1 MELKSYQKKVLD
13 DLALYMRHL
22 TETNDLNKAWDN
34 YWLDHDVYV
43 PLGQPAYV
51 NNIPGVPHICVKSG
65 TGSGKTFM
73 AVASLKTI
81 FANLPMNKIKLV
93 VWLVPSESILTQTIE
108 NLQNPEHPYR
118 QRLNRDFGGKVEVYT
133 KEELLNGQN
142 FSPDTVIEQLTV
154 CVMSFASLRIDLNK
168 KDVRKAYQEN
178 GNLKR
183 FAEFFDDDSA
193 LLADTP
199 DTALMQVLRQMYP
212 VAIVDESHNATSKL
226 SVDMLNNLNASFIFD
241 LTATPRKDS
250 NVFSYVDAREV
261 KKENMVKLPVVVYKR
276 AGRQS
281 IFEDAI
287 QLRGKL
293 ETMAANAEQNGGDYI
308 RPIVLFQAQPKVK
321 EESITF
327 NYIKQALIRM
337 GIDEKEI
344 AIKTSEINELKGWD
358 LLSRD
363 CPIRYIIT
371 VNALKEGWD
380 CSFAYILASL
390 ANKSSAVDVEQILGR
405 ILRQP
410 YAHKHEYPLLNTSYV
425 LTSSDD
431 FHNTLESVVKGLNS
445 AGFSKDDYRIGMDK
459 ETQDAFEAAPVKPV
473 QQHFEEVGEQQTL
486 EDIFDDVNPEQAKE
500 NIEKASTQ
508 DFTTPAVE
516 ELMKTA
522 EQQTREF
529 EKQLEEQPSEGLFAP
544 ELEDAIKKY
553 HIRPQFADSVSRL
566 TIPQFFTE
574 GEPDLFG
581 PKDSLLEPVA
591 LSDGF
596 VLKDQDSKI
605 SFTLATGDMYKV
617 DISDEDAVP
626 RFIQMSKRESQ
637 YIHEIM
643 SKLPPEAKKN
653 NTARR
658 ITEIINR
665 NPQYEF
671 NDVKEYV
678 ARVIENMSSDELTAM
693 ESAAEA
699 CARKIQDKLDTLEK
713 QYRKEHFYTMLST
726 DEIKCE
732 PSWQFP
738 AFITPPRTTSSIE
751 KSLYE
756 EEDANMNNFEVSVIT
771 AVAGL
776 DNVVWWH
783 RNIDRKGFKI
793 NGFINHYPDFIV
805 MTTSGRC
812 VLIETKG
819 DFLTNEDTGN
829 KIQLGDRWQSK
840 VDTTKFRYYM
850 VFPSSS
856 NIEQGAYSFD
866 DFIEIMRRL

>member
-1 MELKSYQKKVLD
+1 MELKNYQKKVLD
-13 DLALYMRHL
+13 DLALYMKHL
-22 TETNDLNKAWDN
+22 NETSDLNKAWED
-34 YWLDHDVYV
+34 YWFDHDVYV
-43 PLGQPAYV
+43 GVGVQPPYV

-73 AVASLKTI
+73 AVASIKTI
-81 FANLPMNKIKLV
+81 FDNLPMNKIRLV
-93 VWLVPSESILTQTIE
+93 VWLVPSDSILTQTIN

-118 QRLNRDFGGKVEVYT
+118 QRLNQDFGGKVEVYT

-142 FSPDTVIEQLTV
+142 FSPNTVLEQLTV

-193 LLADTP
+193 LLANTP

-226 SVDMLNNLNASFIFD
+226 SVDMLKNLNASFIFD

-293 ETMAANAEQNGGDYI
+293 EMMAANSENNGGDYI
-308 RPIVLFQAQPKVK
+308 RPIVLFQAQPKIK

-327 NYIKQALIRM
+327 NYIKQVLIRM
-337 GIDEKEI
+337 GINENEI
-344 AIKTSEINELKGWD
+344 AIKTSDINELKGWD
-358 LLSRD
+358 LLSKD

-390 ANKSSAVDVEQILGR
+390 ANKSSTVDVEQILGR

-445 AGFSKDDYRIGMDK
+445 AGFSKDDYRVGMDK
-459 ETQDAFEAAPVKPV
+459 ETQDAFVAAPVKPI
-473 QQHFEEVGEQQTL
+473 QEHFEQQSIEDNF
-486 EDIFDDVNPEQAKE
+486 EDINLEQAKE
-500 NIEKASTQ
+500 NIEKAASQ
-508 DFTTPAVE
+508 EFITPSVDE
-516 ELMKTA
+516 IIKTA
-522 EQQTREF
+522 EKQTQEF
-529 EKQLEEQPSEGLFAP
+529 EKQIEQQPLEGLFAP
-544 ELEDAIKKY
+544 ELEDAIHKSN
-553 HIRPQFADSVSRL
+553 IRSQFVDSVANL
-566 TIPQFFTE
+566 KIPQFFVE

-581 PKDSLLEPVA
+581 PKDSLLEPIA
-591 LSDGF
+591 LSEGF

-605 SFTLATGDMYKV
+605 SFTLATGNMFKV

-626 RFIQMSKRESQ
+626 RYVQMSKRESQ
-637 YIHEIM
+637 YIHEMM
-643 SKLPPEAKKN
+643 SKLPADAKKN
-653 NTARR
+653 QTARR

-678 ARVIENMSSDELTAM
+678 ARVIDDMSKDELTAM

-699 CARKIQDKLDTLEK
+699 CAKKIQDKLDALEK
-713 QYRKEHFYTMLST
+713 QYRKNHFFEMMAT
-726 DEIKCE
+726 DEILVE
-732 PSWQFP
+732 PSWTLP
-738 AFITPPRTTSSIE
+738 SFITPPRTTSSIA
-751 KSLYE
+751 KSLYD
-756 EEDANMNNFEVSVIT
+756 EEDANMNNFEKEVIT
-771 AVAGL
+771 AVASL
-776 DNVVWWH
+776 ENVVWWH
-783 RNIDRKGFKI
+783 RNIDRKGFRI

-812 VLIETKG
+812 VIIETKG
-819 DFLTNEDTGN
+819 DYLANEDSTN

-840 VDTTKFRYYM
+840 LDTTKFRYYM
-850 VFPSSS
+850 VFPSDS
-856 NIEQGAYSFD
+856 NIEHGAYSFD
-866 DFIEIMRRL
+866 NFIEIMKKL

>member
-1 MELKSYQKKVLD
+1 
-13 DLALYMRHL
+13 
-22 TETNDLNKAWDN
+22 
-34 YWLDHDVYV
+34 
-43 PLGQPAYV
+43 
-51 NNIPGVPHICVKSG
+51 
-65 TGSGKTFM
+65 M
-73 AVASLKTI
+73 AVASIKTI
-81 FANLPMNKIKLV
+81 FDNLPMNKIRLV
-93 VWLVPSESILTQTIE
+93 VWLVPSDSILTQTIN

-118 QRLNRDFGGKVEVYT
+118 QRLNQDFGGKVEVYT

-142 FSPDTVIEQLTV
+142 FSPNTVLEQLTV

-193 LLADTP
+193 LLANTP

-226 SVDMLNNLNASFIFD
+226 SVDMLKNLNASFIFD

-293 ETMAANAEQNGGDYI
+293 EMMAANSENNGGDYI
-308 RPIVLFQAQPKVK
+308 RPIVLFQAQPKIK

-327 NYIKQALIRM
+327 NYIKQVLIRM
-337 GIDEKEI
+337 GINENEI
-344 AIKTSEINELKGWD
+344 AIKTSDINELKGWD
-358 LLSRD
+358 LLSKD

-390 ANKSSAVDVEQILGR
+390 ANKSSTVDVEQILGR

-445 AGFSKDDYRIGMDK
+445 AGFSKDDYRVGMDK
-459 ETQDAFEAAPVKPV
+459 ETQDAFVAAPVKPI
-473 QQHFEEVGEQQTL
+473 QEHFEQQSIEDNF
-486 EDIFDDVNPEQAKE
+486 EDINLEQAKE
-500 NIEKASTQ
+500 NIEKAASQ
-508 DFTTPAVE
+508 EFITPSVDE
-516 ELMKTA
+516 IIKTA
-522 EQQTREF
+522 EKQTQEF
-529 EKQLEEQPSEGLFAP
+529 EKQIEQQPLEGLFAP
-544 ELEDAIKKY
+544 ELEDAIHKSN
-553 HIRPQFADSVSRL
+553 IRSQFVDSVANL
-566 TIPQFFTE
+566 KIPQFFVE

-581 PKDSLLEPVA
+581 PKDSLLEPIA
-591 LSDGF
+591 LSEGF

-605 SFTLATGDMYKV
+605 SFTLATGNMFKV

-626 RFIQMSKRESQ
+626 RYVQMSKRESQ
-637 YIHEIM
+637 YIHEMM
-643 SKLPPEAKKN
+643 SKLPADAKKN
-653 NTARR
+653 QTARR

-678 ARVIENMSSDELTAM
+678 ARVIDDMSKDELTAM

-699 CARKIQDKLDTLEK
+699 CAKKIQDKLDALEK
-713 QYRKEHFYTMLST
+713 QYRKNHFFEMMAT
-726 DEIKCE
+726 DEILVE
-732 PSWQFP
+732 PSWTLP
-738 AFITPPRTTSSIE
+738 SFITPPRTTSSIA
-751 KSLYE
+751 KSLYD
-756 EEDANMNNFEVSVIT
+756 EEDANMNNFEKEVIT
-771 AVAGL
+771 AVASL
-776 DNVVWWH
+776 ENVVWWH
-783 RNIDRKGFKI
+783 RNIDRKGFRI

-812 VLIETKG
+812 VIIETKG
-819 DFLTNEDTGN
+819 DYLANEDSTN

-840 VDTTKFRYYM
+840 LDTTKFRYYM
-850 VFPSSS
+850 VFPSDS
-856 NIEQGAYSFD
+856 NIEHGAYSFD
-866 DFIEIMRRL
+866 NFIEIMKKL